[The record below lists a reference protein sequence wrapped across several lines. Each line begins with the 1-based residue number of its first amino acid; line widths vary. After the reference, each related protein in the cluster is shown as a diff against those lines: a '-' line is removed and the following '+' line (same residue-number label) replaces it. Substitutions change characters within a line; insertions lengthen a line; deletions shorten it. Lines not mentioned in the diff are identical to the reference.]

1 MSSVDKN
8 QMKRILFVLTELLD
22 QGMTHD
28 LVRVVADETHGT
40 LVPDVDATL
49 RVDTE
54 DRSVGSINQFRV
66 LALLCDT
73 TSNVL
78 SDAHHTD
85 HVALLVTTGGS
96 VKKDLDTDSVLGDE
110 GELKVSR
117 LLTAHGLVQHRF
129 YSAFVLLGNEL
140 LHQILAND
148 FIHGV
153 TNQFSGTL
161 IPDIYSS
168 VRVDTEDRG
177 VGGINQFGVLAF
189 LGQTS

>member
-1 MSSVDKN
+1 M
-8 QMKRILFVLTELLD
+8 FVLTELLD
-22 QGMTHD
+22 QGMAHD
-28 LVRVVADETHGT
+28 LVRVVTDETHGT
-40 LVPDVDATL
+40 LIPHVDATL

-54 DRSVGSINQFRV
+54 DGGVSGINELRV

-73 TSNVL
+73 SSNIL
-78 SDAHHTD
+78 SDAHHTN

-110 GELKVSR
+110 GKLEVSR
-117 LLTAHGLVQHRF
+117 LLAAHGLVQHRF
-129 YSAFVLLGNEL
+129 YSALVLLGNEL

-148 FIHGV
+148 FIHGI
-153 TNQFSGTL
+153 TDQFSGTL
-161 IPDIYSS
+161 IPDVDST
-168 VRVDTEDRG
+168 VRVDTKDGG